1 MSPLFSGLSQAAGDG
16 WSVNYFPT
24 RPHSS
29 VRMRATLCASE
40 PTAGKRRERGKN
52 RRGGA
57 WKNSWRSPG
66 LFLYGN

>member
-40 PTAGKRRERGKN
+40 PAAGKSGNSQNAGK
-52 RRGGA
+52 GEE
-57 WKNSWRSPG
+57 
-66 LFLYGN
+66 